1 MSDIQYVWHGID
13 PTTMPATFAQT
24 PGCLNRV
31 QARKPEQPDI
41 WIFSVRLGQCTKHLT
56 TRQDAM
62 QQIER
67 FLIGALAAGVWTLVA
82 MQVTSNSEAHAQ
94 EASVIEEVQE
104 NGRTQ
109 DVITLIHASEIVGL
123 SALIE
128 KIVRDRQP
136 RPQSMPGLEQ
146 FVKSVVRRC
155 RISGAVTGD
164 RISSA
169 NISC

>member
-1 MSDIQYVWHGID
+1 
-13 PTTMPATFAQT
+13 
-24 PGCLNRV
+24 
-31 QARKPEQPDI
+31 
-41 WIFSVRLGQCTKHLT
+41 
-56 TRQDAM
+56 M

-128 KIVRDRQP
+128 KTVRDRQP

-146 FVKSVVRRC
+146 YIKSVVRRC